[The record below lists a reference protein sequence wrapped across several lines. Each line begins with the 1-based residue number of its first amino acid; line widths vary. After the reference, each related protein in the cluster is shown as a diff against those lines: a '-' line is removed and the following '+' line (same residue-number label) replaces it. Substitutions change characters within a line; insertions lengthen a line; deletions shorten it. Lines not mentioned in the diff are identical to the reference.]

1 MPSKTRKQKE
11 RATQRRARGV
21 VSSPTPSING
31 TGMRYSLPSFINP
44 SKTPIVSPQQHSKVT
59 EFSTY
64 FKHDMLKTL
73 VVCLIIAVL
82 IALIWWKLR

>member
-1 MPSKTRKQKE
+1 MPKTRKQKE
-11 RATQRRARGV
+11 RAAQRRAKGV
-21 VSSPTPSING
+21 VSSPTPSINE
-31 TGMRYSLPSFINP
+31 TGIRYSLPSFISP
-44 SKTPIVSPQQHSKVT
+44 SKSPTAVPQKPAKVT

-73 VVCLIIAVL
+73 VVCLIIAIL